1 MMKLV
6 MDCIVSTEVKF
17 YENVEKGTKV
27 AHFGIAYNDYNQPTI
42 FFSSTV
48 FGKNAEK
55 AGKYVTKGMRLLV
68 CCSRMKPVIYKSKE
82 SDTEVKNYE
91 LIIEDFKMIS
101 SDKSEVQESRASIEK
116 QPELSDDIIE

>member
-1 MMKLV
+1 MKLI

-27 AHFGIAYNDYNQPTI
+27 AHFGIAYNDYNQSTI
-42 FFSSTV
+42 FFNSTV

-55 AGKYVTKGMRLLV
+55 ASKYVTKGMHLLV
-68 CCSRMKPVIYKSKE
+68 CCSRMKPVVYKLKE
-82 SDTEVKNYE
+82 SDTEVKTYE
-91 LIIEDFKMIS
+91 LMIEDFKMIS
-101 SDKSEVQESRASIEK
+101 SNKSEVQENRTPVEK

>member
-1 MMKLV
+1 MMKLI

-27 AHFGIAYNDYNQPTI
+27 AHFGIAYNDYNQSTI
-42 FFSSTV
+42 FFNSTV

-55 AGKYVTKGMRLLV
+55 ASKYVTKGMRLLV
-68 CCSRMKPVIYKSKE
+68 CCNRMKPVVY
-82 SDTEVKNYE
+82 SDTEVKTYE

-101 SDKSEVQESRASIEK
+101 SNKSEVQESRTPVEK